1 MSNKT
6 KKSIKKRFKVTKNK
20 KVLHHHCGQNHLNS
34 KESSKKTRNKR
45 NDKQLSKGFRKTVR
59 QAINS

>member
-1 MSNKT
+1 MSKT
-6 KKSIKKRFKVTKNK
+6 KKSIKKRFNVTKNN
-20 KVLHHHCGQNHLNS
+20 KVLHRTCGQNHLNS

-45 NDKQLSKGFRKTVR
+45 KNKQLSKGYRKTVR